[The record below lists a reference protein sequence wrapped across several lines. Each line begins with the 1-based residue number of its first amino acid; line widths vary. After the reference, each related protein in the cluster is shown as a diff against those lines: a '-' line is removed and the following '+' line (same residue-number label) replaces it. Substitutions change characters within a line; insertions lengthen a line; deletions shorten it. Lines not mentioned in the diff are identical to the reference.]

1 MGRMADVRPVR
12 IGDDVAAN
20 TKEGPAHAVEEMT
33 ERRLVVLQS

>member
-1 MGRMADVRPVR
+1 MAEIRPVR